1 MSTYNGWTN
10 YETWRVNL
18 EIFDP
23 LTLGDF
29 WGYADADPKTVGL
42 YELAQILKDYAH
54 ELIHESGQ
62 GIALDYAIA
71 FLSGVNWREIASIM
85 LNNEITLQG
94 D

>member
-10 YETWRVNL
+10 YETWRVYL

-23 LTLGDF
+23 LTFGDF
-29 WGYADADPKTVGL
+29 WGYADEDPKTVDS
-42 YELAQILKDYAH
+42 YELAEILKTYAH
-54 ELIHESGQ
+54 ELIEESGQ

-71 FLSGVNWREIASIM
+71 FLSSVDWREIALIM
-85 LNNEITLQG
+85 INNEITLQG